1 MAFGHARLEMNG
13 RSFEVGF
20 GMEHE
25 PDSVFT
31 VLVLFDGMFFTGN
44 SSIDII
50 LCHVHKFVYSL
61 SVVSL

>member
-13 RSFEVGF
+13 RSVEAGLRK
-20 GMEHE
+20 EHE

-31 VLVLFDGMFFTGN
+31 VLVLFDGMFFTRN
-44 SSIDII
+44 
-50 LCHVHKFVYSL
+50 VHKFVYSL